1 MSDIRKAMSQDKTI
15 REIYQE
21 LDKMTLSELRH
32 LWPLWK
38 KEMDRCGIRENARAL
53 MAGLVRYCMIQK
65 GAEQCSLL
73 QM

>member
-1 MSDIRKAMSQDKTI
+1 MSDIRKAMSQGETI

-21 LDKMTLSELRH
+21 LDEMTLPELRH
-32 LWPLWK
+32 LWPIWK
-38 KEMDRCGIRENARAL
+38 EKMERCGIRENARAL
-53 MAGLVRYCMIQK
+53 MAGLVRHCMIQK

>member
-1 MSDIRKAMSQDKTI
+1 MSDIKKTMSQDKTI

-21 LDKMTLSELRH
+21 LDEMTLPELRH

-38 KEMDRCGIRENARAL
+38 EEMARCGIRENARAL